1 MAKVRQSIDERVFSA
16 IAYAFLTL
24 CAAAMLYPL
33 LNVFSVSV
41 SDYASYIEHPAM
53 LFPRS
58 FNPAAYQ
65 RILKTKLILNGYLN
79 TLFVTGVGTAVSISL
94 TVLTAYPLAR
104 GKVKGSRFFLF
115 LIVFTMLFDGGIIP
129 KYLVVR
135 NLGLI
140 DSLWAVILPVAMTPF
155 NFLIMKAN
163 MEEIPESLEESARLD
178 GAGNLTIL
186 RKIVAPLCLPVITA
200 LILFYGVAH
209 WNRFFEAVIYL
220 NSRAK
225 WTMSVILREIITED
239 PNSVGDAAE
248 MSGAY
253 VYPKTIQNAAIIV
266 TILPI
271 MMVYPFV
278 QRYFISG
285 VMIGAVKG

>member
-33 LNVFSVSV
+33 LNVFSVSI

-53 LFPRS
+53 LFPRN

>member
-1 MAKVRQSIDERVFSA
+1 MTKVRQSIDERVFSA

-33 LNVFSVSV
+33 LNVFSVSI

-58 FNPAAYQ
+58 LNPAAYQ

-186 RKIVAPLCLPVITA
+186 RKIVVPLCLPVITA